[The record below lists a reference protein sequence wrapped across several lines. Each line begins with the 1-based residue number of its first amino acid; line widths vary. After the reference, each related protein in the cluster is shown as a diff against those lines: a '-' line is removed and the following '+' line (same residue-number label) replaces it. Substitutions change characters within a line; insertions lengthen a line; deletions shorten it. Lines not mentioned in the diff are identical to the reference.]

1 MYNLNVNLATTAAAP
16 GAVNNLLMVETG
28 GTTPRTPEILN
39 SLMAMTNP
47 LDNYN
52 FNDDVLKL
60 GEKKPFMTA
69 STSSDSNSSSCSQ
82 LESPTNGPTSVQ
94 QTCSQL
100 IKAGL
105 KLSIEQKRKFQSD
118 GEDILDLDKCSKRI
132 KKNECSE
139 SEEDKHHNGGGL
151 FQLTP
156 EDEERRRRRRE
167 RNKIAATKC
176 RLKKREKTANLV
188 TESETLEAQNIE
200 LKTQI
205 TQLQNERRQI
215 LGMLESHRT
224 TCQNNI
230 APVTRDMLYS
240 HRLPPVTS
248 VIETNHSYSR
258 PASVDSI
265 NTFRSRQT
273 PVSLFNRPASVGN
286 EITTYNNTRQYGKMP
301 TIIVESPTDGYHQ
314 TQLADVLE
322 SSLQASYHPSV
333 SSYNNQQCHS
343 RNYANNYNPGLDNGC
358 MA

>member
-1 MYNLNVNLATTAAAP
+1 MYNLNVNLATSAAP

-28 GTTPRTPEILN
+28 GATPRTPEILN

-52 FNDDVLKL
+52 FNDDCLKH
-60 GEKKPFMTA
+60 GDKKPFTN
-69 STSSDSNSSSCSQ
+69 TSSDSNSSSCSQ

-118 GEDILDLDKCSKRI
+118 SEDILDLDKCPKRI

-139 SEEDKHHNGGGL
+139 SEEDKHNNGGMYL
-151 FQLTP
+151 QLTP

-215 LGMLESHRT
+215 LGILETHRS
-224 TCQNNI
+224 TCQNNV
-230 APVTRDMLYS
+230 APVTRDALYS

-265 NTFRSRQT
+265 NTYRSRQT

-286 EITTYNNTRQYGKMP
+286 EVSYSNTRQFAKMP
-301 TIIVESPTDGYHQ
+301 TIIVESPTDSYHHA
-314 TQLADVLE
+314 QLSDVLE
-322 SSLQASYHPSV
+322 SSLQASYHQAN
-333 SSYNNQQCHS
+333 SYNNQQCH
-343 RNYANNYNPGLDNGC
+343 NYANANSYNPGLDNGC

>member
-1 MYNLNVNLATTAAAP
+1 MYNLNVNLATTAAP

-28 GTTPRTPEILN
+28 GNTPRTPEILN

-52 FNDDVLKL
+52 FNDDGLKL
-60 GEKKPFMTA
+60 GEKRMFTSA
-69 STSSDSNSSSCSQ
+69 SSDSNSSSCSQ

-105 KLSIEQKRKFQSD
+105 KLSIEQKRKYQND
-118 GEDILDLDKCSKRI
+118 GEDILDLDLCTKRI

-139 SEEDKHHNGGGL
+139 SEEDKHINGA
-151 FQLTP
+151 LTP

-230 APVTRDMLYS
+230 APVTREFIYS
-240 HRLPPVTS
+240 HRLSPMTS
-248 VIETNHSYSR
+248 VMDTNHPYSR
-258 PASVDSI
+258 PASVDSV
-265 NTFRSRQT
+265 NGYRSRQR
-273 PVSLFNRPASVGN
+273 VNLFNRPASVGN
-286 EITTYNNTRQYGKMP
+286 EINAYNTRPYPNKMP
-301 TIIVESPTDGYHQ
+301 TIIVDSPTDSYHQ
-314 TQLADVLE
+314 TQLVADVLE
-322 SSLQASYHPSV
+322 STLQASYHQAT
-333 SSYNNQQCHS
+333 SYNNQQCH
-343 RNYANNYNPGLDNGC
+343 NYTTNANSYNPGLDNGC